1 MKEKKIVAALAGLMV
16 MLAVLME
23 ICAHKVAPDIRQ
35 DIMWFNDGWTWEAD
49 GGEAGETV
57 LPAELEIPGGET
69 LTLRRRLP
77 DKDYQSGGVAFRSR
91 QQEAE
96 VYVDGE
102 LIYQYPSEE
111 LIGDVLPS
119 NWNFVKLPEGSGGKE
134 LEIRLTSPYK
144 NFSGKAAGV
153 YYGNYNELLNFV
165 KAQQIPFFRM
175 SMLIGMIGAVNV
187 ILALMV
193 RRYRLHTYQEMQGAA
208 LMLAAVWLCGESRM
222 PLVFLGVE
230 TKYYVTFTALV
241 LLPAFILAYLRARW
255 KDFYGSATR
264 LLFYFS
270 LAVAAGILGAEW
282 TGMWDFPQML
292 FLIHSMVGLSLGYM
306 VWLYIQA
313 FRRKK
318 EPYLTSEIV
327 CLGLILLAAVAE
339 AASFYSRSGLRV
351 GLFVRA
357 GALLYALNNL
367 RVSILSAYRGLRER
381 ARLERQLKESRA
393 ELMTSQIRPHFIYNT
408 LNSIRALIRIDP
420 DGAYKAVY
428 DFSTYLRANLS
439 AADQRETISFRE
451 ELEHIRAYINI
462 EKIRFEDRLKV
473 EFDIKSD
480 AFQVPPL
487 SVQPLVENAIKHG
500 VCKKIQGGTVWVRS
514 YKENEGYVVQVED
527 DGAGFDPE
535 AVERQEKE
543 HLSMGLRNIR
553 FRIGEISG
561 GTMEIESRTGEG
573 TKVTLHFPEQK
584 ENTGREKKGNLHED
598 RDRR

>member
-1 MKEKKIVAALAGLMV
+1 
-16 MLAVLME
+16 
-23 ICAHKVAPDIRQ
+23 
-35 DIMWFNDGWTWEAD
+35 
-49 GGEAGETV
+49 
-57 LPAELEIPGGET
+57 
-69 LTLRRRLP
+69 
-77 DKDYQSGGVAFRSR
+77 
-91 QQEAE
+91 
-96 VYVDGE
+96 
-102 LIYQYPSEE
+102 
-111 LIGDVLPS
+111 
-119 NWNFVKLPEGSGGKE
+119 
-134 LEIRLTSPYK
+134 
-144 NFSGKAAGV
+144 
-153 YYGNYNELLNFV
+153 
-165 KAQQIPFFRM
+165 
-175 SMLIGMIGAVNV
+175 
-187 ILALMV
+187 
-193 RRYRLHTYQEMQGAA
+193 
-208 LMLAAVWLCGESRM
+208 
-222 PLVFLGVE
+222 
-230 TKYYVTFTALV
+230 
-241 LLPAFILAYLRARW
+241 
-255 KDFYGSATR
+255 
-264 LLFYFS
+264 
-270 LAVAAGILGAEW
+270 
-282 TGMWDFPQML
+282 
-292 FLIHSMVGLSLGYM
+292 
-306 VWLYIQA
+306 
-313 FRRKK
+313 
-318 EPYLTSEIV
+318 
-327 CLGLILLAAVAE
+327 
-339 AASFYSRSGLRV
+339 
-351 GLFVRA
+351 
-357 GALLYALNNL
+357 
-367 RVSILSAYRGLRER
+367 
-381 ARLERQLKESRA
+381 
-393 ELMTSQIRPHFIYNT
+393 MTSQIRPHFIYNT